1 VIPAREG
8 DLGEFDNTS
17 PTVTYGYLHGY
28 RLLASRGVPSRYDFG
43 HGLTYT
49 RFSRRDA
56 RVSADEVALGGV
68 VDVSVEVRNEGAVR
82 GADVVQ
88 VYASVEGSPVPRA
101 PRDLRGFARVE
112 LGPGEARRVTV
123 TVRGDDLARWDEAGA
138 RWVLDPLMY
147 TLSVAESAAAQ
158 GVVVEVRG
166 R

>member
-1 VIPAREG
+1 VIPAQER
-8 DLGEFDNTS
+8 DLGDFDNTS

-28 RLLASRGVPSRYDFG
+28 RLLASRGVAARYPFG

-49 RFSRRDA
+49 RFTHRDA
-56 RVSADEVALGGV
+56 RVSAGEVSRGGAV
-68 VDVSVEVRNEGAVR
+68 EVSVEVRNEGAAR
-82 GADVVQ
+82 GVDVVQ

-112 LGPGEARRVTV
+112 LGPGEARRVSV

-138 RWVLDPLMY
+138 RWVLDPLTY
-147 TLSVAESAAAQ
+147 TLTVATNAGASGIA
-158 GVVVEVRG
+158 VTVRG